1 MVTTVMNHVM
11 DVYQT
16 PVLENLVS
24 AEILLDVILG
34 GSLDMRSNNDTI
46 QSCSNIIDAFML

>member
-1 MVTTVMNHVM
+1 MVTTVMNHAM

-16 PVLENLVS
+16 PVIENLVS

-34 GSLDMRSNNDTI
+34 GSLDTI
-46 QSCSNIIDAFML
+46 SVILVL

>member
-16 PVLENLVS
+16 PVIENLVS
-24 AEILLDVILG
+24 AEILLDIFLG
-34 GSLDMRSNNDTI
+34 GSLDTRSVI
-46 QSCSNIIDAFML
+46 

>member
-11 DVYQT
+11 DFYQT
-16 PVLENLVS
+16 PVIENLVS

-34 GSLDMRSNNDTI
+34 SSLDTRSVI
-46 QSCSNIIDAFML
+46 